1 MPPSELEPRELTVEW
16 DGVEIA
22 AETMG
27 EGPLAIL
34 AHGLTATR
42 RYVLHGSKALAR
54 SGYRQVSYD
63 ARGHGA
69 SSPAPDPGAYGYP
82 QLAADMGSVMDEAGG
97 GPAVICGHSMG
108 CHTAA
113 AFALADPG
121 RVAGLVLAAPVTLG
135 LPPPEESLAYWDR
148 LADGLAGG
156 GVDGFMTAY
165 EADLTVD
172 PEWRERVLAITR
184 ERLSLHRHPQAV
196 ADALRA
202 VSRSI
207 PFEGMAE
214 LEALRVPAL
223 VVASHDEADPGHP
236 YAIAEAWSEAIP
248 GARLISEEE
257 GKSPLAWQGGRFA
270 REIGA
275 FCEQPQVAER
285 LA

>member
-1 MPPSELEPRELTVEW
+1 
-16 DGVEIA
+16 
-22 AETMG
+22 
-27 EGPLAIL
+27 
-34 AHGLTATR
+34 
-42 RYVLHGSKALAR
+42 
-54 SGYRQVSYD
+54 
-63 ARGHGA
+63 
-69 SSPAPDPGAYGYP
+69 
-82 QLAADMGSVMDEAGG
+82 
-97 GPAVICGHSMG
+97 MG

-214 LEALRVPAL
+214 LAALRVPAL